1 MIEMLIT
8 IILGTG
14 IVGDTTIVKSISKK
28 IIFDAST
35 YKTCRLLAI
44 DETKLDEKEFDD
56 KAILYICDLKNKKNG
71 SKNDKED

>member
-8 IILGTG
+8 VILGTG

-44 DETKLDEKEFDD
+44 DETKLNEKDFDD
-56 KAILYICDLKNKKNG
+56 KALLYICDLKK
-71 SKNDKED
+71 SKFSDQK

>member
-8 IILGTG
+8 VLLGTG
-14 IVGDTTIVKSISKK
+14 IVGDATIVQSISKK
-28 IIFDAST
+28 IVFDAST

-44 DETKLDEKEFDD
+44 DETKLDEKDFDE

>member
-44 DETKLDEKEFDD
+44 DETKLDGKDFDD
-56 KAILYICDLKNKKNG
+56 KAILYICDLKKTKSED
-71 SKNDKED
+71 SK

>member
-8 IILGTG
+8 VILGTG

-35 YKTCRLLAI
+35 YTTCRNLVI
-44 DETKLDEKEFDD
+44 DETKLDEKDFDE
-56 KAILYICDLKNKKNG
+56 KALLYICDLKKSEFSDQK
-71 SKNDKED
+71 

>member
-8 IILGTG
+8 VILGTG

-44 DETKLDEKEFDD
+44 DETKYYIF
-56 KAILYICDLKNKKNG
+56 AI
-71 SKNDKED
+71 

>member
-8 IILGTG
+8 VILGTG

-35 YKTCRLLAI
+35 YTTCRNLVI
-44 DETKLDEKEFDD
+44 DETKLNEKDFDN
-56 KAILYICDLKNKKNG
+56 KALLYICDLKK
-71 SKNDKED
+71 SKFSDQK

>member
-8 IILGTG
+8 VILGTG

-35 YKTCRLLAI
+35 YKTCRNLAI
-44 DETKLDEKEFDD
+44 DETKLNEKDFDD
-56 KAILYICDLKNKKNG
+56 KAILYICDLKK
-71 SKNDKED
+71 SKFSDQK

>member
-8 IILGTG
+8 VILGTG

-35 YKTCRLLAI
+35 YTTCRNLVI
-44 DETKLDEKEFDD
+44 DETKLNEKDFDD
-56 KAILYICDLKNKKNG
+56 KALLYICDLKKSEFSDQK
-71 SKNDKED
+71 